1 MVEDKSLLVRTG
13 EPGLDLVQL
22 EPILNRYR
30 GQLGSLIPVLQE
42 AQEIYGYLPPVVLR
56 HIAREL
62 GLKPAR
68 VYGVATF
75 YTQFRLTPVGKY
87 VIQLCQ
93 GTACHVNGSERLEI
107 VLEEE
112 LRIKPGETTEDQL
125 FTLTNVACLG
135 CCSLAPAMMING
147 EVYGPLSLEKA
158 RNIIR
163 DIYASERQEG
173 GEI

>member
-1 MVEDKSLLVRTG
+1 M
-13 EPGLDLVQL
+13 
-22 EPILNRYR
+22 
-30 GQLGSLIPVLQE
+30 LQE

-125 FTLTNVACLG
+125 FHDQCGLSGVLQPGAG
-135 CCSLAPAMMING
+135 DDDKW
-147 EVYGPLSLEKA
+147 EVYGPLSLE
-158 RNIIR
+158 RPVI
-163 DIYASERQEG
+163 
-173 GEI
+173 

>member
-1 MVEDKSLLVRTG
+1 M
-13 EPGLDLVQL
+13 
-22 EPILNRYR
+22 
-30 GQLGSLIPVLQE
+30 
-42 AQEIYGYLPPVVLR
+42 
-56 HIAREL
+56 
-62 GLKPAR
+62 
-68 VYGVATF
+68 
-75 YTQFRLTPVGKY
+75 
-87 VIQLCQ
+87 
-93 GTACHVNGSERLEI
+93 
-107 VLEEE
+107 LEEE

-173 GEI
+173 RI